1 MITARG
7 IFWFFL
13 ILLVWAVLAY
23 SGIAQL
29 QIVLFVLVILPLLSL
44 GMLISQRSRL
54 RITQTLSSPVIQ
66 RDETTFLQIRL
77 QLRGWQLIGLASLL
91 VEKTGKDDKPV
102 DECRYVVLQPRDETV
117 VSVQLRGHHRGLARV
132 GLKRLLCRDLFGLF
146 RLSFHSCRRSQLES
160 MLIVLPRPF
169 AFDPLHHLST
179 LLQDKQQMKSWK
191 PGSDLDAIANI
202 RQQRP
207 GDALKRAHWKLT
219 ARLDE
224 LMIREFENPLQQEVV
239 VLCDLDRHAARN
251 LSWNQFGDYFT
262 DSSAWL
268 IRTILNAG
276 CAVRLIAWQKDGRTE
291 ARAGSPA
298 AEQAVMMRLAELD
311 DGSNWAADQLV
322 AEEATRYPD
331 VRVFILVTDRLNE
344 ATAQKMAQCALNGL
358 ETWLILLQGA
368 ELLPG
373 NQHPLMAPML
383 TAGVTVC
390 RADFTTWRAARKNL
404 PGERD
409 ATAGQTSARQLRQER
424 RADKRKNAKQD
435 TDRDQGEAV

>member
-1 MITARG
+1 
-7 IFWFFL
+7 
-13 ILLVWAVLAY
+13 
-23 SGIAQL
+23 
-29 QIVLFVLVILPLLSL
+29 
-44 GMLISQRSRL
+44 
-54 RITQTLSSPVIQ
+54 
-66 RDETTFLQIRL
+66 
-77 QLRGWQLIGLASLL
+77 
-91 VEKTGKDDKPV
+91 
-102 DECRYVVLQPRDETV
+102 
-117 VSVQLRGHHRGLARV
+117 
-132 GLKRLLCRDLFGLF
+132 
-146 RLSFHSCRRSQLES
+146 

-276 CAVRLIAWQKDGRTE
+276 CAVRLVAWQKDGRTE
-291 ARAGSPA
+291 ARAASPA
-298 AEQAVMMRLAELD
+298 DEQAVMMHLAELD

-322 AEEATRYPD
+322 VAEATRYPD
-331 VRVFILVTDRLNE
+331 VRVFILVTDRMNE
-344 ATAQKMAQCALNGL
+344 VTAQKMAQCALNGL
-358 ETWLILLQGA
+358 EIWLILLQGA

-390 RADFTTWRAARKNL
+390 RADFATWRAARKNL

-409 ATAGQTSARQLRQER
+409 ATAGQKSARQLRQER
-424 RADKRKNAKQD
+424 RADKRKNAEQD
-435 TDRDQGEAV
+435 TDRDRGTAV